1 MAILAGE
8 PGDPV
13 IILAATVVTVLGTL
27 VLPRL
32 EFTGVK
38 AFFRL
43 RPRPGFGA
51 AAGACDGTSVLVAVV
66 VDFVE
71 SLTGLE
77 AGTTSGLS
85 SDLAVGATG
94 ATILFTLFNTFSF

>member
-13 IILAATVVTVLGTL
+13 IILAATVVTVLGIL
-27 VLPRL
+27 VEPRL
-32 EFTGVK
+32 ELTGVK
-38 AFFRL
+38 AFFRFL
-43 RPRPGFGA
+43 PRPGFG

-71 SLTGLE
+71 SLIGLE

-85 SDLAVGATG
+85 SDLAVGASG

>member
-1 MAILAGE
+1 MSNIRVFSRKNNLPAMAILAGE

-51 AAGACDGTSVLVAVV
+51 AGACDGTSVLVAVG
-66 VDFVE
+66 E
-71 SLTGLE
+71 KQN
-77 AGTTSGLS
+77 
-85 SDLAVGATG
+85 
-94 ATILFTLFNTFSF
+94 I

>member
-1 MAILAGE
+1 MYIPAMAILAGE

-43 RPRPGFGA
+43 RPRPGLGA
-51 AAGACDGTSVLVAVV
+51 VGACDGTSVLVARKK
-66 VDFVE
+66 FRE
-71 SLTGLE
+71 IK
-77 AGTTSGLS
+77 
-85 SDLAVGATG
+85 
-94 ATILFTLFNTFSF
+94 ILPQKKIIL